1 MYMLNS
7 MVDINIC
14 TIHPHIQS
22 KQKDLLYLA
31 IFFRVGRIF
40 SRGNDFQDHCLR
52 II

>member
-22 KQKDLLYLA
+22 KQKDLLYFA
-31 IFFRVGRIF
+31 ILFVWVEFVLVEIIF
-40 SRGNDFQDHCLR
+40 K
-52 II
+52 IISSE

>member
-31 IFFRVGRIF
+31 ILFVWVEFVLVEIIF
-40 SRGNDFQDHCLR
+40 K
-52 II
+52 IISSE